1 MVNGLIGKKLGMS
14 QVFDQDGKVI
24 PVTLIQ
30 AGPCVVVQLKTK
42 ETDSYE
48 AVQLGLVENI
58 NPKNISKPVKG
69 HLEKAGVGTVRI
81 LKEFKATDDKELKQG
96 EQVTVDIF
104 EGVDKVNVSGKT
116 KGKGTQGVIKRHG
129 FSGGRKTHGS
139 MFHRRPG
146 AIGMCAT
153 PSRVLPGKKMAGQM
167 GNKNTHIKGLKVVS
181 IDKENNVL
189 VVKGAVP
196 GSRGSYVYINKA

>member
-30 AGPCVVVQLKTK
+30 AGPCVVLQLKTQ
-42 ETDSYE
+42 ENDSYE

-69 HLEKAGVGTVRI
+69 HLEKAGVGTVRAI
-81 LKEFKATDDKELKQG
+81 REFKSSNNSELQQG
-96 EQVTVDIF
+96 TQVTVDIF
-104 EGVDKVNVSGKT
+104 EGVEKVNVSGKT
-116 KGKGTQGVIKRHG
+116 KGKGFQGVMKRHG
-129 FSGGRKTHGS
+129 FAGGPKSHGS
-139 MFHRRPG
+139 MFHRKPG
-146 AIGMCAT
+146 AIGMCAS
-153 PSRVLPGKKMAGQM
+153 PARVLPGKKMPGQM
-167 GNKNTHIKGLKVVS
+167 GNKNTQIRGLKVVS

-189 VVKGAVP
+189 VVKGAIP

>member
-48 AVQLGLVENI
+48 AVQLGLVEDI
-58 NPKNISKPVKG
+58 SPKNISKPVKG
-69 HLEKAGVGTVRI
+69 HLEKAGVGAVRV
-81 LKEFKATDDKELKQG
+81 LREFKADNDSELKQG
-96 EQVTVDIF
+96 EQITVDIF
-104 EGVDKVNVSGKT
+104 EGVDKVDVSGKT
-116 KGKGTQGVIKRHG
+116 KGKGFQGVMKRHG
-129 FSGGRKTHGS
+129 FAGGPKGHGS
-139 MFHRRPG
+139 MFHRKPG
-146 AIGMCAT
+146 GIGMCAS
-153 PSRVLPGKKMAGQM
+153 PARVLPGKKMPGQM
-167 GNKNTHIKGLKVVS
+167 GNKNTYIKGLKVVS
-181 IDKENNVL
+181 IDKDNNVL